1 MEEHVKSVACFSVV
15 WVWQVLDVEGVE
27 GVKMVIQANPIN
39 VPCLYMFFIAFIGYG
54 FVWTG
59 ESPPFVDLFKGSQ
72 RKNDPTSHSQCV
84 FFSMA
89 RCWSS

>member
-39 VPCLYMFFIAFIGYG
+39 VPCLYMFFYSIYWIWFCLD
-54 FVWTG
+54 W
-59 ESPPFVDLFKGSQ
+59 
-72 RKNDPTSHSQCV
+72 
-84 FFSMA
+84 
-89 RCWSS
+89 